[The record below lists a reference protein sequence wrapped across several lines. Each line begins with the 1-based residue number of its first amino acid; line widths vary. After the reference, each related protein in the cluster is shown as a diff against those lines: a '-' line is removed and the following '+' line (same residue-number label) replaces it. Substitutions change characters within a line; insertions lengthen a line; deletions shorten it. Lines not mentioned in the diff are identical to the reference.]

1 MDVRVARARRRNP
14 GARAGVS
21 PAMRIARVPFLVAAV
36 ALATAFAPSTAQAS
50 PPACHSAMHH
60 GVLPPWARTGF
71 SDPRPRMPHVLGR
84 SGEIAA
90 IVFGYPLLAPPAKN
104 RANKILWVSRRP
116 IKPRDELRIRAQRM
130 RGDKP
135 VGKHVV
141 RVIQGGPGPSYL
153 NLPARGCWRLSLQWS
168 GRSDELDVDFLRRS

>member
-1 MDVRVARARRRNP
+1 MRSP
-14 GARAGVS
+14 GYQR
-21 PAMRIARVPFLVAAV
+21 AMRIARLLFLVAAGAMV
-36 ALATAFAPSTAQAS
+36 LAPASAPASTR
-50 PPACHSAMHH
+50 ACHSAMRH
-60 GVLPPWARTGF
+60 GVLPTWARTGF

-90 IVFGYPLLAPPAKN
+90 VVFGYPLLSPPAKN

-116 IKPRDELRIRAQRM
+116 IKPPDELRIRAQRM
-130 RGDKP
+130 RGDEP
-135 VGKHVV
+135 VGEHVV

-168 GRSDELDVDFLRRS
+168 GRSDELDLDYLSRS

>member
-1 MDVRVARARRRNP
+1 
-14 GARAGVS
+14 
-21 PAMRIARVPFLVAAV
+21 MRIRRVLFLVAAV
-36 ALATAFAPSTAQAS
+36 ALATALLPSSAPAST
-50 PPACHSAMHH
+50 PACHSAMRH
-60 GVLPPWARTGF
+60 GVLPPWARAGF

-90 IVFGYPLLAPPAKN
+90 VVFGYPLLSPPAKN

-116 IKPRDELRIRAQRM
+116 IKPPDELRIRAQRM

-135 VGKHVV
+135 VGEHVV

-168 GRSDELDVDFLRRS
+168 GRSDELDLDYLSRS

>member
-1 MDVRVARARRRNP
+1 MRAAPVLVA
-14 GARAGVS
+14 
-21 PAMRIARVPFLVAAV
+21 LTAAV
-36 ALATAFAPSTAQAS
+36 AAA
-50 PPACHSAMHH
+50 PPAALGRADAPARAAAASTTRCHSAVHH
-60 GVLPPWARTGF
+60 GVLPTWARTGF

-90 IVFGYPLLAPPAKN
+90 VIFGYPLLAPPAES

-116 IKPRDELRIRAQRM
+116 IKPPDKLRIRAQRM

-141 RVIQGGPGPSYL
+141 RVIVGGPGPSYL
-153 NLPARGCWRLSLQWS
+153 NLPTQGCWRLSLRWS
-168 GRSDELDVDFLRRS
+168 GRSDELDLDFQRHS